1 MIEFRNNKKKILI
14 FILVFGI
21 ILLIMY
27 FTLQSKKF
35 FFKEDL
41 IFFKFL
47 NNGNLE
53 NNQKETEKIEKQNQY
68 YIEVKKHKRGYKN
81 IDFFQTIDTNTLV
94 NQKIAPG
101 TKGDFSVFLTSNT
114 NLEYELKIIS
124 ENKKPKNFVFY
135 IEEDKGK
142 LVANETKEVKICW
155 EWLYETSIE
164 DNIQDTKD
172 GINIERYEFEICT
185 VGK

>member
-14 FILVFGI
+14 FILIFCI

-27 FTLQSKKF
+27 FKLQSKQ

-47 NNGNLE
+47 NNRNLE
-53 NNQKETEKIEKQNQY
+53 NNQKETEKIGKQNQY
-68 YIEVKKHKRGYKN
+68 YIEVKKDEQEYKN
-81 IDFFQTIDTNTLV
+81 IDLFQTIDINTLV

-101 TKGDFSVFLTSNT
+101 TKGDFSVFLISNT

-124 ENKKPKNFVFY
+124 ENEKPKNFVFY
-135 IEEDKGK
+135 IEEDKGN
-142 LVANETKEVKICW
+142 LVANKLKEVKIYW
-155 EWLYETSIE
+155 EWLYEISME

-172 GINIERYEFEICT
+172 GINIEKYEFEIFT
-185 VGK
+185 IGK